1 VNYIL
6 DTHTLIWFMEGNAF
20 LSENARRA
28 IEDEENVKYISIA
41 SLWEIAVKI
50 SLGKLKLKKKFD
62 SFLYDLSQTN
72 IKILPITISHI
83 IRVSTLEFIH
93 RDPFDRLIICQSL
106 EENFNII
113 GKDQHFSRYNVGL
126 FW

>member
-1 VNYIL
+1 
-6 DTHTLIWFMEGNAF
+6 MEGNAF

>member
-20 LSENARRA
+20 LSENARKA

-50 SLGKLKLKKKFD
+50 SLGKLTLKKKFD
-62 SFLYDLSQTN
+62 SFLYDLSLTN
-72 IKILPITISHI
+72 IKILPVTISHI
-83 IRVSTLEFIH
+83 IRVSALEFFH

-113 GKDQHFSRYNVGL
+113 GRDQHFSRYNVGL
-126 FW
+126 YW